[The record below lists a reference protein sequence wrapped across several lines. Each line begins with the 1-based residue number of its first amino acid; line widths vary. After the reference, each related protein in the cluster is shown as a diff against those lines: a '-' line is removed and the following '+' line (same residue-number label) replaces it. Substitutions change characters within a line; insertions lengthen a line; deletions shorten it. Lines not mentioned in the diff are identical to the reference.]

1 MTTKTK
7 LLAVGTA
14 MAAVIGFGAYAI
26 AQHGPGM
33 GRVGHGMGPGATM
46 GKDHD
51 AKGMAM
57 VDPTAR
63 LATLKTE
70 IGIKPE
76 QQADWD
82 AYVRVVT
89 EMAAAGR
96 TLRESVDRD
105 AVHKMEAKDRQAFM
119 TSMQEQRGKQFEVV
133 KTAAETLLAKLD
145 DAQKAKAR
153 ETLPGLFAGPGAEMR
168 HGMKGGHGKG
178 QH

>member
-7 LLAVGTA
+7 LLAFGTA
-14 MAAVIGFGAYAI
+14 MVAVIGFGAYAI

-33 GRVGHGMGPGATM
+33 GRMGHGMGPGATM
-46 GKDHD
+46 GKDHGSKS
-51 AKGMAM
+51 AGMG
-57 VDPTAR
+57 DPTAR

-70 IGIKPE
+70 LGIKPE
-76 QQADWD
+76 QQADWA

-89 EMAAAGR
+89 ETAAAGR

-105 AVHKMEAKDRQAFM
+105 AVHKMEANDRQAFM
-119 TSMQEQRGKQFEVV
+119 TSMQERRGKQFEVV

-153 ETLPGLFAGPGAEMR
+153 ETLPGLGAGLGAGMR
-168 HGMKGGHGKG
+168 QGMKGGHGKG